1 MKYRSG
7 IGSRRHLERRLFLLP
22 IAWFVFGLGEVY
34 GLRFLFGPILNIVPT
49 ISDDKPIGG
58 SIFPVLFF
66 NVAAV
71 LGILA
76 VSLFSLGLWNVDLS
90 NRKSRADL
98 VALVVLL
105 VSGFLFWYIP
115 ISFFFAI
122 VALVYLLAVN
132 IE

>member
-1 MKYRSG
+1 
-7 IGSRRHLERRLFLLP
+7 
-22 IAWFVFGLGEVY
+22 
-34 GLRFLFGPILNIVPT
+34 LNIVPT

>member
-1 MKYRSG
+1 M
-7 IGSRRHLERRLFLLP
+7 
-22 IAWFVFGLGEVY
+22 
-34 GLRFLFGPILNIVPT
+34 NIVPT